1 MAICD
6 SLQLTLLLCLQAY
19 FMILH
24 DLNLIFVC
32 LVGHIHIY
40 IYVGAQLRFK
50 KKKRFQL
57 DTFFGFSTDFITT
70 VTVPCIACCIT

>member
-1 MAICD
+1 MHLILEFCMAICD

-50 KKKRFQL
+50 KKNAFNL
-57 DTFFGFSTDFITT
+57 ILFLGLALTL
-70 VTVPCIACCIT
+70 